1 MRNDDWKLILWFVS
15 ASLARA
21 WISSRISSSSCCRF
35 RREDIFGSM
44 LRAKTSP
51 MEPHNAFGPKKNDL
65 VFGLW
70 PGVLYISPSTSSSHW
85 PGTCVAARAAAN
97 SHRRRQ
103 LELNGIKTLQLC
115 GPQEVSTMIL
125 MVLGMVWQFF
135 PWKIQGLFRLVFS
148 RFPLGWHLCWGA
160 FKFSVVDSAGFYRI
174 LIGFKLNLMTCEFTH
189 GLQETRRDSWRR
201 GVLWKFFTWFWQHA

>member
-1 MRNDDWKLILWFVS
+1 MMTGSLSCDLSPLLWQELGFLHAYHLLLAAVFVGRT
-15 ASLARA
+15 SLVA
-21 WISSRISSSSCCRF
+21 CF
-35 RREDIFGSM
+35 GQKRRQWNLTMHLD
-44 LRAKTSP
+44 
-51 MEPHNAFGPKKNDL
+51 PKKNDL